1 MNIAIYTR
9 KSVYSDSSDSTS
21 VQFDLASNYCKSH
34 YSDYQILKYE
44 DEGYSGASTNR
55 PGYESLMSDIRD
67 KLIDIVVCYKIDR
80 ISRSVKDFSL
90 FYDEISSLGV
100 EFVSLKENVDT
111 STPLGR
117 AMMYM
122 CSIFAQMERET
133 IAERI
138 TDNMIE
144 LAKSGKWSGG
154 RPPIGFKRVKKTI
167 DGKTHTIL
175 EPFEGGMRYY
185 NKIVNDFL
193 DGDYS
198 LGGLET
204 YYKSIGFKTLNGKH
218 LSSTQ
223 IYNTLK
229 NPAYAP
235 ADQHTYDYYKDLGCQ
250 MLKPREEFTGEYA
263 LSVYGRTQGGKTKKH
278 VLMPPENWKVSI
290 AQWKPVIT
298 SEKWLAVQNKFRNNV
313 FTKVRKHKIGLLK
326 GILRCRCGGL
336 MRTKRKI
343 DTKYNKVYDT
353 YICSNHARKGDEFCA
368 FRSAHIKDIDEAF
381 LDIIKDIFVDKS
393 LLKKYMK
400 TETVKPDTS
409 AETKKDIKSVESRIV
424 NLTTALSE
432 NKDSSAAKYILQEI
446 ETLDRK
452 LEALKHELLSAEK
465 QKADLKR
472 QKENIDFVYDEIS
485 HIINNLDSMDYDA
498 LNSSFKLLI
507 SECVYD
513 GQHLDITI

>member
-1 MNIAIYTR
+1 MRIAIYAR

-167 DGKTHTIL
+167 DGNYI
-175 EPFEGGMRYY
+175 R
-185 NKIVNDFL
+185 
-193 DGDYS
+193 
-198 LGGLET
+198 
-204 YYKSIGFKTLNGKH
+204 TL
-218 LSSTQ
+218 
-223 IYNTLK
+223 
-229 NPAYAP
+229 
-235 ADQHTYDYYKDLGCQ
+235 
-250 MLKPREEFTGEYA
+250 
-263 LSVYGRTQGGKTKKH
+263 
-278 VLMPPENWKVSI
+278 
-290 AQWKPVIT
+290 
-298 SEKWLAVQNKFRNNV
+298 
-313 FTKVRKHKIGLLK
+313 
-326 GILRCRCGGL
+326 
-336 MRTKRKI
+336 
-343 DTKYNKVYDT
+343 
-353 YICSNHARKGDEFCA
+353 
-368 FRSAHIKDIDEAF
+368 
-381 LDIIKDIFVDKS
+381 
-393 LLKKYMK
+393 
-400 TETVKPDTS
+400 
-409 AETKKDIKSVESRIV
+409 
-424 NLTTALSE
+424 
-432 NKDSSAAKYILQEI
+432 
-446 ETLDRK
+446 
-452 LEALKHELLSAEK
+452 
-465 QKADLKR
+465 
-472 QKENIDFVYDEIS
+472 
-485 HIINNLDSMDYDA
+485 
-498 LNSSFKLLI
+498 
-507 SECVYD
+507 
-513 GQHLDITI
+513 

>member
-1 MNIAIYTR
+1 
-9 KSVYSDSSDSTS
+9 
-21 VQFDLASNYCKSH
+21 
-34 YSDYQILKYE
+34 
-44 DEGYSGASTNR
+44 
-55 PGYESLMSDIRD
+55 
-67 KLIDIVVCYKIDR
+67 
-80 ISRSVKDFSL
+80 
-90 FYDEISSLGV
+90 
-100 EFVSLKENVDT
+100 
-111 STPLGR
+111 
-117 AMMYM
+117 
-122 CSIFAQMERET
+122 
-133 IAERI
+133 
-138 TDNMIE
+138 
-144 LAKSGKWSGG
+144 
-154 RPPIGFKRVKKTI
+154 
-167 DGKTHTIL
+167 
-175 EPFEGGMRYY
+175 
-185 NKIVNDFL
+185 
-193 DGDYS
+193 
-198 LGGLET
+198 
-204 YYKSIGFKTLNGKH
+204 
-218 LSSTQ
+218 
-223 IYNTLK
+223 
-229 NPAYAP
+229 
-235 ADQHTYDYYKDLGCQ
+235 
-250 MLKPREEFTGEYA
+250 
-263 LSVYGRTQGGKTKKH
+263 
-278 VLMPPENWKVSI
+278 
-290 AQWKPVIT
+290 
-298 SEKWLAVQNKFRNNV
+298 
-313 FTKVRKHKIGLLK
+313 
-326 GILRCRCGGL
+326 

-472 QKENIDFVYDEIS
+472 QKKNIDFVYDEIS